1 MNNNLL
7 QPSVYEQYM
16 LELVNRA
23 RSNPNKEAGRYGLN
37 DLNRGLSSGTITSA
51 AKQPLAFNFSLI
63 DAARDHS
70 QWISDTNTFSH
81 TGAGGSS
88 PGDRMAAAGYNFTG
102 AWRWGEN
109 IAWQGT
115 TGTPNITSFVADEH
129 ESLFLSD
136 GHRKNILN
144 SGFREIGIGVIQD
157 TFATSTR
164 TYNAVITTQNFAS
177 SGSSVFLTGVAFNDL
192 VNEDD
197 FYTIGEGLSGIE
209 IKATRRS
216 DNQIFTTHTL
226 DAGGY
231 QIALKAGTY
240 DVTFSENGTI
250 IGNSHTVAI
259 ASQNVKLDL
268 DTSNIEIVNENDLLR
283 GGQNQDTLN
292 GGAGND
298 SLYGLGNDDRLVGGD
313 GNDIL
318 YGWIGNDSL
327 YGQNNDDRLVGG
339 DGNDSLSGGNGND
352 TLNGGNGNDTLNGGT
367 GNDYLSGQDDD
378 DRLIGSD
385 GNDILYGGI
394 GDDSLY
400 GQDDDDKL
408 VGNDGNDILYGGTG
422 DDSLYGQDDDD
433 KLVGN
438 DGNDILYGG
447 IGDDSLYGQDDN
459 DKLVGNDGNDFLH
472 GGNGA
477 DELLGQN
484 DDDQLV
490 GANGN
495 DTLNGGLG
503 LDSLRGGA
511 GSDRFVLLSSTTA
524 DRDIIE
530 DFRDGVDRLVL
541 SGNLSF
547 GNLDIFNDSASSSTV
562 IEDNR
567 TNTVIAVLSGVDSSL
582 ITEADFS

>member
-1 MNNNLL
+1 
-7 QPSVYEQYM
+7 YEQYM

-23 RSNPNKEAGRYGLN
+23 RSNPNGEAGRYGLN
-37 DLNRGLSSGTITSA
+37 NLNRGLSSGTITSA

-70 QWISDTNTFSH
+70 QWISDANTFSH

-88 PGDRMAAAGYNFTG
+88 PGDRMAAAGYDFTG

-115 TGTPNITSFVADEH
+115 TGTPNITSFVRDEH

-164 TYNAVITTQNFAS
+164 TYNAVITTQKFAS

-192 VNEDD
+192 VIEDD

-209 IKATRRS
+209 VKATRRS
-216 DNQIFTTHTL
+216 DNQSFTTHTW

-231 QIALKAGTY
+231 QIALEAGTY

-250 IGNSHTVAI
+250 IGNSYPVAI

-268 DTSNIEIVNENDLLR
+268 DTSNIEIINYDDLLR
-283 GGQNQDTLN
+283 GGKDQDTLN
-292 GGAGND
+292 GGKGD
-298 SLYGLGNDDRLVGGD
+298 DTLYGLGENDK
-313 GNDIL
+313 
-318 YGWIGNDSL
+318 
-327 YGQNNDDRLVGG
+327 LVGG
-339 DGNDSLSGGNGND
+339 DGNDSLYGSIGNDRLYGQNNDDKLVGGDGNDSLYGGNGD
-352 TLNGGNGNDTLNGGT
+352 DKLNGGKGDDSVYGQNDDDRLFGGDGNDLLNGGT
-367 GNDYLSGQDDD
+367 GDDSVYGQNDDD
-378 DRLIGSD
+378 KLVGGD
-385 GNDILYGGI
+385 GNDSLYGGI
-394 GDDSLY
+394 GDDSVY
-400 GQDDDDKL
+400 GQNNDDKL
-408 VGNDGNDILYGGTG
+408 LGGDGNDYLSGSTG
-422 DDSLYGQDDDD
+422 NDSLYGQDDYD
-433 KLVGN
+433 KLLGG
-438 DGNDILYGG
+438 DGNDYLSG
-447 IGDDSLYGQDDN
+447 
-459 DKLVGNDGNDFLH
+459 GND
-472 GGNGA
+472 A

-484 DDDQLV
+484 NNDKLV
-490 GANGN
+490 GGNGD

-503 LDSLRGGA
+503 LDSLKGGA
-511 GSDRFVLLSSTTA
+511 GSDRFVLLSATTA

-530 DFRDGVDRLVL
+530 DFRDGVDGLVL

-547 GNLDIFNDSASSSTV
+547 GNLAIFNDSAISSTV

-567 TNTVIAVLSGVDSSL
+567 TNAVIAVLSGVDASL